1 MTIAVSPATA
11 PGRHGGSPGPVI
23 AVIDRPESA
32 GRFGPAMTIEPTQRR
47 AGLQALQARREALA
61 ERLARLQRQ
70 NRSREASVCSAELRA
85 ITTQIMIM
93 GGRDA

>member
-11 PGRHGGSPGPVI
+11 PGRHGGFPGPVI
-23 AVIDRPESA
+23 AVIDQPESA
-32 GRFGPAMTIEPTQRR
+32 GRFGPAMTTEPMQRR

-70 NRSREASVCSAELRA
+70 NRSREASACSAELRA
-85 ITTQIMIM
+85 VTNELMKL
-93 GGRDA
+93 GRA